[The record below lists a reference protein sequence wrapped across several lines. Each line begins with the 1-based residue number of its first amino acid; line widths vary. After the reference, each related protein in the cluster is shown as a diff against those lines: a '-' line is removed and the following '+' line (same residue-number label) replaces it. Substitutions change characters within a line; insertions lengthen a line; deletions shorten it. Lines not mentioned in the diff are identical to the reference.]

1 MNLRGVRILEFPRL
15 FHDHFDRWPW
25 LAFVWLNRFRLAN
38 LCCQPVGR
46 FLLLF
51 FQLLGFFRRQP
62 VGFLLLF
69 LGCRPS
75 RSQSGFAFAFS
86 GVPRVQFFL
95 RRNLVFC
102 ADQPRRRPVQVKPMF
117 VGNQRLQIGKPA
129 AVLGEKPL
137 PVFFR
142 NIRAGSFQLAKNAN
156 SQHLAHLSRRRCG
169 KNGKA
174 LGQRKRKRFS
184 RFPLAETSDFF
195 FHGSFGLGVKGRA

>member
-1 MNLRGVRILEFPRL
+1 MLEFPRL

-46 FLLLF
+46 FLPLF
-51 FQLLGFFRRQP
+51 FQPLGFFRCQP

-75 RSQSGFAFAFS
+75 RGQSGFAFAFS
-86 GVPRVQFFL
+86 SLNGVQFFL

-102 ADQPRRRPVQVKPMF
+102 ADQPRRRPIQVKPMF
-117 VGNQRLQIGKPA
+117 VGNQCLQIGKPA

-137 PVFFR
+137 QVFFR
-142 NIRAGSFQLAKNAN
+142 NIRAGSFQLTKNAN
-156 SQHLAHLSRRRCG
+156 SQHLAHLPRRRCS
-169 KNGKA
+169 KDGKA
-174 LGQRKRKRFS
+174 LGQRKPKRFS
-184 RFPLAETSDFF
+184 RFPLAETFDFF
-195 FHGSFGLGVKGRA
+195 FHDSFEVGVKGRA